1 MKGGEKLNIAAV
13 INSVSNVSLQPKF
26 QQAQAQNNQVFGN
39 IFGQMLSSHQVT
51 QPTLTSINT
60 PDESTVKDLLAILD
74 TKSLEELEEVLGV
87 TDLKVNLKELKDL
100 LSTLLGESENPTEE
114 LKDSSIWDLVAG
126 INAQASKLVE
136 AIMQPTKED
145 VSTNPVNA
153 KQAVEMLKVVQLIG
167 NKTDLT
173 IKQES
178 TLFDIEQ
185 LLNSVKEALSN
196 QPTIITQSKVSTD
209 NKTLPIFQHLMT
221 KQVATSVEKVIETKE
236 VSTNGLGQSSTL
248 VQTKVE
254 SVSITLP
261 AEKPSQPE
269 AFMKELQKMMNRVQ
283 FGQAGGANRLVIKL
297 YPEQLGTVRIE
308 LIQKDGVLTTKMLAS
323 TALGKELLDSNSSH
337 LKQSF
342 ANQNIQMDKLEIT
355 QALQDTERQERNQ
368 TFQESFRE
376 QQQQQQ
382 EADKDESEGRINF
395 EEFLMEM
402 EV

>member
-1 MKGGEKLNIAAV
+1 MNIAAV
-13 INSVSNVSLQPKF
+13 MNSIGNVSLQPKS
-26 QQAQAQNNQVFGN
+26 QQSQAQNNQLFGSV
-39 IFGQMLSSHQVT
+39 FGQMLSSSQVT
-51 QPTLTSINT
+51 QPTLPSVNT
-60 PDESTVKDLLAILD
+60 PDQSTVNELLAILD

-100 LSTLLGESENPTEE
+100 FSTLLGESENPTEE
-114 LKDSSIWDLVAG
+114 LNNSNLWDLLAG
-126 INAQASKLVE
+126 INAQASKIVE
-136 AIMQPTKED
+136 AIMLPTKED
-145 VSTNPVNA
+145 VSSNPVNV

-167 NKTDLT
+167 NKSDLT

-185 LLNSVKEALSN
+185 LLNSVKDALSN
-196 QPTIITQSKVSTD
+196 QPTTLTQSKVATD
-209 NKTLPIFQHLMT
+209 NKTLPIFQHLVT
-221 KQVATSVEKVIETKE
+221 KQVATSVETVIETKE

-269 AFMKELQKMMNRVQ
+269 AFMKELQKLVNRVQ

-297 YPEQLGTVRIE
+297 YPEHLGTVRIE

-355 QALQDTERQERNQ
+355 QALQDTDRQERNQ

-395 EEFLMEM
+395 DEFLMEV